1 MLNSLYSGVSGMKG
15 FQTKLDLIGNN
26 VANVSTVGFKK
37 SRVMFQDIMSKNVG
51 GANAPTNQNG
61 GVNPK
66 QIGLGTR
73 IGTID
78 TLHTPGSP
86 MTTNVGTDLA
96 IDDGDAFF
104 VVTPDAGSGENY
116 LTKAGNFTR
125 DANGDLV
132 NSNGFFVLG
141 VAVEIDPS
149 AAPGTPGILHQ
160 IPINITTD
168 GSSNLDASGAVTLDA
183 NNNEKIPLKFTS
195 YSIDSN
201 GYINVVR
208 EDGKIGKLAI
218 GMDSTNLQTY
228 EKYYLNDS
236 ASVTQDE
243 NISIATSVVTN
254 PGGLNKV
261 GNTMFEVTGNSG
273 AADSGRIENNSGGSI
288 ISGVLEMSNVDL
300 TEEFTEM
307 IIAQRGFQANARTIT
322 TSDSIL
328 EEIVNLKR

>member
-96 IDDGDAFF
+96 IDGDAFF
-104 VVTPDAGSGENY
+104 VVTPEEGSGENY

-132 NSNGFFVLG
+132 NSNGFFVSG
-141 VAVEIDPS
+141 VAEDS
-149 AAPGTPGILHQ
+149 TGISNQ
-160 IPINITTD
+160 IKINISD
-168 GSSNLDASGAVTLDA
+168 DQV
-183 NNNEKIPLKFTS
+183 NNKKITS

-201 GYINVVR
+201 GYISVVD
-208 EDGKIGKLAI
+208 EDG
-218 GMDSTNLQTY
+218 T
-228 EKYYLNDS
+228 
-236 ASVTQDE
+236 
-243 NISIATSVVTN
+243 
-254 PGGLNKV
+254 
-261 GNTMFEVTGNSG
+261 
-273 AADSGRIENNSGGSI
+273 SGR
-288 ISGVLEMSNVDL
+288 L
-300 TEEFTEM
+300 
-307 IIAQRGFQANARTIT
+307 ARVMDT
-322 TSDSIL
+322 TD
-328 EEIVNLKR
+328 